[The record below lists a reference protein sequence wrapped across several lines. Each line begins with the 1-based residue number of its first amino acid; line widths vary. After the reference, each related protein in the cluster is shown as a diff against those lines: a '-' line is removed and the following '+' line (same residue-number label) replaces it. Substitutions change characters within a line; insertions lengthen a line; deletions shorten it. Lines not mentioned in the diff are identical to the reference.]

1 MPKPKPHTNADL
13 LRVVGDRVRT
23 LRRKRNWTQEDLAA
37 KADMDRTFIADI
49 ERGKRNF
56 TLVYIDVLATA
67 FDLTLA
73 QFFSGVSAKR
83 LDDNP

>member
-1 MPKPKPHTNADL
+1 
-13 LRVVGDRVRT
+13 
-23 LRRKRNWTQEDLAA
+23 
-37 KADMDRTFIADI
+37 MDRTFIADI

-73 QFFSGVSAKR
+73 QFFSGVSARR
-83 LDDNP
+83 LDKP